1 MRVPLALRLKAAA
14 GKYLPFLKMAP
25 PADRQKV
32 FNYRP
37 VRNDSIEWETSPT
50 GETLLKVPRREG
62 RRSKLLALWFR
73 IPEVRKVELD
83 EVGSFVWTLC
93 DGKNTVESIV
103 KQTSQQY
110 KLNRREVEISVTT
123 YLQMLAE
130 RNFIGFYQKSGKS
143 K

>member
-14 GKYLPFLKMAP
+14 GKYLPFLKMT
-25 PADRQKV
+25 PAVDRLQV
-32 FNYRP
+32 FSYRP
-37 VRNDSIEWETSPT
+37 LRNEAIEWETNDK
-50 GETLLKVPRREG
+50 GEALLKVPRREG
-62 RRSKLLALWFR
+62 RKSKLLGLWFR

-103 KQTSQQY
+103 KQTSRQY

-130 RNFIGFYQKSGKS
+130 RNFIGFYQKAGKS
-143 K
+143 R